1 MFSITSNLFVWC
13 CFLEEEKA
21 KKDPKYYLN
30 RANKDTLGILSE
42 LEKTYKEPVSP
53 ADIRDY
59 GQFLTCP
66 PYVYWGALRISFPG
80 HKIVMTKKL
89 IRKTNT
95 NRFQGFNDV
104 LSSLSRKWRNLSSL
118 VFLINLVTK
127 DKEILFDKPGN
138 EKYTI

>member
-1 MFSITSNLFVWC
+1 MTSNLFLWC
-13 CFLEEEKA
+13 WFLEEEKA

-59 GQFLTCP
+59 GHFLTCP
-66 PYVYWGALRISFPG
+66 RFYVKWGALRMSFPW

-95 NRFQGFNDV
+95 DRFQGFNDM
-104 LSSLSRKWRNLSSL
+104 LSLLSRKWKNLSSL